1 MNVMQME
8 KGRDRW
14 SMIAD
19 NVWDMILGKSGKLP
33 GPLSP
38 YIIELASKQGREFFS
53 GNPQDLYPDSL
64 DTFKKEMDEKDW
76 DYGQDDDEL
85 MELAMHPEQYR
96 NYKSGKAKT
105 DFMADLAKR
114 KAAKKAAAAAL
125 NGTSANSNGNAT
137 HYQPKKLNIDV
148 NGEKY
153 VVSVSY
159 DEADMNQ
166 TTFNGSEQKTQSS
179 DQSSSSYPDA
189 KEILAPLE
197 GVFYLTKESSDTP
210 VKVGDSIKEGDI
222 IGYIES
228 MKVYNAI
235 SADQSGKVVE
245 ISIENGAS
253 IEEDDV
259 LIKVV

>member
-1 MNVMQME
+1 
-8 KGRDRW
+8 
-14 SMIAD
+14 
-19 NVWDMILGKSGKLP
+19 
-33 GPLSP
+33 
-38 YIIELASKQGREFFS
+38 
-53 GNPQDLYPDSL
+53 
-64 DTFKKEMDEKDW
+64 
-76 DYGQDDDEL
+76 

-114 KAAKKAAAAAL
+114 KAAK
-125 NGTSANSNGNAT
+125 GETSAPSSNGASSSNGQSIS
-137 HYQPKKLNIDV
+137 YQPKKLNIDV

-159 DEADMNQ
+159 DE
-166 TTFNGSEQKTQSS
+166 S
-179 DQSSSSYPDA
+179 DVKESSSNGFDSKSETTTKTSSEHPNA
-189 KEILAPLE
+189 KEVLAPIE
-197 GVFYLTKESSDTP
+197 GVFYLTKESSETP
-210 VKVGDSIKEGDI
+210 VKVGDVIKKGDV

-235 SADQSGKVVE
+235 TSDQSGKVVE
-245 ISIENGAS
+245 IGPENAAS